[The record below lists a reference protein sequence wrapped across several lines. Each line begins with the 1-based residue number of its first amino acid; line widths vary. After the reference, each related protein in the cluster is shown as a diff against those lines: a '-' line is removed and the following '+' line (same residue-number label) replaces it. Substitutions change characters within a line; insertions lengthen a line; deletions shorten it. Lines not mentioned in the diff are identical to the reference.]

1 MAAMSLILGGLI
13 LLVLVG
19 VGIFLLVRY
28 FQTRKIG
35 FLIAGLISALVLPG
49 LLLCLLV
56 VLWIPSQMVV
66 YAPPPPGFLP

>member
-1 MAAMSLILGGLI
+1 MNAWLLIVGGLI

-35 FLIAGLISALVLPG
+35 FLIAGLICALVLPG

-66 YAPPPPGFLP
+66 YAPPPPEFLP